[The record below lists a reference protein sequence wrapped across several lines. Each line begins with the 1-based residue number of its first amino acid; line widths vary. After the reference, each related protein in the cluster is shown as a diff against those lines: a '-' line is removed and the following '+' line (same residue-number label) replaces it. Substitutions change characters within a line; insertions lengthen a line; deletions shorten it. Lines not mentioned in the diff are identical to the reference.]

1 MLRVADVCAAYR
13 LVGECRDVGT
23 DPEEWRRHALAGL
36 LRLIGGFA
44 ATGGEGLW
52 SRPTSPLRAVT
63 GTVIGFEGSSRN
75 LFLKYMR
82 EQGVLADPIFQQLQH
97 VTGDI
102 VTCTRRQLVP
112 DREWYHSAS
121 FNEYRRVAGSDHQLT
136 SVYQVTPQGAVSSL
150 CIHRAVGERDF
161 LPRER
166 AIASFFH
173 VELGRLIGGALISGL
188 EPGLT
193 ALPRRLRQTLM
204 CLLEGDSEK
213 QVAARLG
220 LSTWTVHQ
228 YVTMLYRRLGVRSRG
243 ELMAHVSK
251 RLGRW
256 GLVVTKLPDN

>member
-1 MLRVADVCAAYR
+1 MPRATMLRVADVCAAYR

-82 EQGVLADPIFQQLQH
+82 EQGVLADPIFQRLQH

-121 FNEYRRVAGSDHQLT
+121 FNEYRRVA
-136 SVYQVTPQGAVSSL
+136 
-150 CIHRAVGERDF
+150 
-161 LPRER
+161 
-166 AIASFFH
+166 
-173 VELGRLIGGALISGL
+173 
-188 EPGLT
+188 
-193 ALPRRLRQTLM
+193 
-204 CLLEGDSEK
+204 
-213 QVAARLG
+213 
-220 LSTWTVHQ
+220 
-228 YVTMLYRRLGVRSRG
+228 
-243 ELMAHVSK
+243 
-251 RLGRW
+251 
-256 GLVVTKLPDN
+256 